1 MMTENN
7 KMEDL
12 LYYCGISLWSDQET
26 VRFDCV
32 F

>member
-12 LYYCGISLWSDQET
+12 LYYCGIS
-26 VRFDCV
+26 
-32 F
+32 